1 MSLSRNR
8 KASIALLML
17 AMLAFTQTAVALT
30 VCSMERGVPT
40 QMTADGHACESA
52 APGPMNIGANGC
64 VAHCT
69 SDLQQAG
76 FAIGL
81 VPDAADAPALLVSL
95 LEPSSSRHQGLDS
108 PPPGAPPR
116 RILLHSFLI

>member
-1 MSLSRNR
+1 MSRSR
-8 KASIALLML
+8 KTSIALLML
-17 AMLAFTQTAVALT
+17 AMLAFAQTAVALA
-30 VCSMERGVPT
+30 VCSMERGEIA
-40 QMTADGHACESA
+40 QMAADCGCKSA
-52 APGPMNIGANGC
+52 APGSMGLGTNAC

-81 VPDAADAPALLVSL
+81 APGAADAPVLLVSL
-95 LEPSSSRHQGLDS
+95 VEPPSSRHRGLDS